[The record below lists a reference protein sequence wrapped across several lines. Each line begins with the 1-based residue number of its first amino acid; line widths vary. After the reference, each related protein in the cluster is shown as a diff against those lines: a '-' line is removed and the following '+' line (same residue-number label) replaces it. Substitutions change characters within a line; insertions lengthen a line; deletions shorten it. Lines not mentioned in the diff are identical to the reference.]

1 MPIVWAVSWCPGAGP
16 GRGPPRQLEG
26 TACTKEQMVG
36 EEAAQACGDLGEIWS
51 FLQEQ
56 RGSCYSAPH
65 FLIVFLLLTPL
76 QPCDLLTFPQTCQA
90 YTPLCPLFLKSP
102 PPTVP
107 MTCPQPS
114 FRTPQKSLLQRG
126 PVIAILLKLVP
137 HSFTP
142 HSLPWP

>member
-1 MPIVWAVSWCPGAGP
+1 M
-16 GRGPPRQLEG
+16 
-26 TACTKEQMVG
+26 G

-102 PPTVP
+102 PQLFP
-107 MTCPQPS
+107 
-114 FRTPQKSLLQRG
+114 
-126 PVIAILLKLVP
+126 
-137 HSFTP
+137 
-142 HSLPWP
+142 